1 MMPSDQ
7 EHARRYA
14 RLRYRLVLVEMI
26 GMLGFYAIFYF
37 SGLSH
42 RTASW
47 VSAWTPN
54 PWLQLL
60 GYLAVFGLATELTF
74 LSLHFYSGFLLE
86 HRFGLS
92 RLTVAGWVRREVKQV
107 LVGAGLGLV
116 VCEGFYALLR
126 STPETWPIWATIGW
140 VGFSVVLSRI
150 FPTVLLPIFYPVT
163 PLHDESLVARLRRL
177 CERVKLKPLGVF
189 RFGLGTETR
198 KANAALAGLG
208 KSRRV
213 LLSDTLLADF
223 TPDEIEGVLGHEL
236 GHHHGRHITK
246 FLVLSGIG
254 SFLILWL
261 VASLSPLW
269 LEPLGLTAL
278 AQLEGFPIL
287 LGVLSLINLL
297 GSPIQH
303 AISRHF
309 EWQADRF
316 AVKLTGSPSTF
327 ASALGKLAALNLADP
342 KPPRW
347 AVWLLYDHPPI
358 MDRIQAAR
366 RAVRS

>member
-1 MMPSDQ
+1 MTPSDQ
-7 EHARRYA
+7 EQARRYA
-14 RLRYRLVLVEMI
+14 RLRYRFVLVEMS
-26 GMLGFYAIFYF
+26 GMLGFCAIFYL

-42 RTASW
+42 RAAGW
-47 VSAWTPN
+47 VQGWTPN

-60 GYLAVFGLATELTF
+60 GYLTVFGVATKLAF
-74 LSLHFYSGFLLE
+74 LGLHFYSGFVLE

-92 RLTVAGWVRREVKQV
+92 RLTMAKWVRREIKHAT
-107 LVGAGLGLV
+107 VGAVLGLV
-116 VCEGFYALLR
+116 VLEGFYALLR
-126 STPETWPIWATIGW
+126 ATPETWPVWATIGW
-140 VGFSVVLSRI
+140 VGFSVILSRI

-177 CERVKLKPLGVF
+177 CERINLRPLGVF

-198 KANAALAGLG
+198 KANAALTGLG

-213 LLSDTLLADF
+213 LLSDTLLANF
-223 TPDEIEGVLGHEL
+223 TPEEIEGVLGHEL

-254 SFLILWL
+254 SFLVLWL
-261 VASLSPLW
+261 VADLSPLW
-269 LEPLGLTAL
+269 LEPMGLAEL

-287 LGVLSLINLL
+287 LGVLSLIGLL

-316 AVKLTGSPSTF
+316 AVKLTGSPSAF
-327 ASALGKLAALNLADP
+327 ASALEKLAALNLADP
-342 KPPRW
+342 NPPRW
-347 AVWLLYDHPPI
+347 AVWFLYDHPPI
-358 MDRIQAAR
+358 MDRIQAAQ
-366 RAVRS
+366 RAVR